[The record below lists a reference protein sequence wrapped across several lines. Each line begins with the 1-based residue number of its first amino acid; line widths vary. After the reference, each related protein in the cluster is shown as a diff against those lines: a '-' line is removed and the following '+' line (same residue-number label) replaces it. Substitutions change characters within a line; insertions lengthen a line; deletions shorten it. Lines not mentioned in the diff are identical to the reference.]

1 MVIVESLINSMSK
14 ANSAKIDVLLK
25 EIERLSK
32 ELSVV
37 TEKYNTLERQINDKS
52 RDQNVSVDFDVLK
65 VFSIER
71 SRMDDNAPLTIIG
84 YVEKIAENVFIKEW
98 YLHIN
103 ENRHEQLVNEFNVWK
118 KIKSDKEQLKLL
130 KR

>member
-1 MVIVESLINSMSK
+1 MSK